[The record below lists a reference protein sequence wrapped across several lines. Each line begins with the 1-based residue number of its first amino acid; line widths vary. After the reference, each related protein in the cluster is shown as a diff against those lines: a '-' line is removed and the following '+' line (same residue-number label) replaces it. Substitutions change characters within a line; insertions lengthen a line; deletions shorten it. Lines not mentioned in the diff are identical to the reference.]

1 MAKQDLAH
9 AALTQRHPCRLA
21 GGGAGL
27 TALGA
32 HLASSGLALS
42 GGSPSLWVL
51 EVLVN
56 PTCSLQPTL
65 LLSPPDIQLST

>member
-21 GGGAGL
+21 DGGAGL
-27 TALGA
+27 TALGT

-42 GGSPSLWVL
+42 GGVPFPLGARSAGES
-51 EVLVN
+51 N
-56 PTCSLQPTL
+56 
-65 LLSPPDIQLST
+65 LLSPANPSPLTS